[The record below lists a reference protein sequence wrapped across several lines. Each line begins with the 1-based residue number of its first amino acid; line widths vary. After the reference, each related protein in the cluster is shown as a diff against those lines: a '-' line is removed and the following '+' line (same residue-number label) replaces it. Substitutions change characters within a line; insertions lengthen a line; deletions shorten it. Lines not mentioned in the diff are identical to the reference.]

1 MDQSNTPVAQTQ
13 TSKKGSTAIAYHQS
27 MQCYFRP
34 ETEEL
39 VFIAD
44 SEAGAFETHW
54 RGMLASMDAFHQ
66 AGAVYSSALQAYGLA
81 AQTGL
86 SALQQERHDKAVR
99 TAEQALDENRKAI
112 QEKLGEFS
120 MEGMSYDDVVEL
132 IPIGGQGAKGK
143 KGGKSTRY
151 AYVKKGYF
159 SKTQQGL
166 KLHSVSLKSSD
177 GKGGA
182 QSFISKDKHGRAL
195 IDTGKLGKQLRA
207 LEWPKLKLELKDVLK
222 WANPDFD
229 LERLGIDEVLF
240 DWAESWNHSLHGEKK
255 NLIANV
261 DLSGG
266 AQFMRFVANMGASA
280 EFDPHKGQ
288 AAIKGEGKASL
299 TLASGTVALTAY
311 VPDRFGWN
319 LKYTDSKQQLFDMG
333 HFRLVV
339 SPSLTGFIGASVVL
353 EGQLQVMVK
362 GDKQL
367 LAGQSG
373 GRLPRFK
380 ERRTRGAV
388 FYQQMAEE
396 DEGLNLSAEGFA
408 GVRAEAGLKGSLQWL
423 KPAEPYDPESS
434 VPGLLNST
442 GEFTDFC
449 SIAGNISGLAGLG
462 AGRKFYCTFINGR
475 FCFHVA
481 ASVCWGVGAKGG
493 LVCEVGV
500 NAIVEFGSWLVY
512 QLYRLNYGFLDVV
525 SADAFATYSRYCVM
539 QMAEMQGAVY
549 QGYRRVSS
557 TADDIADGFLE
568 FASGFVDD
576 LNKGYS
582 ASRKRNDLALNTIS
596 RRQDLLRYTPEAKG
610 ILLYLLTRYGKL
622 DFVDVGNRGGV
633 LMSDVFKA
641 RKEAVLWVLRS
652 IQTRAEWRKVLCRLS
667 EDGSDL
673 AQDLNESFVEG
684 EQEKQLVGF
693 LQLGFNV
700 EDELYRARRELISIR
715 EGLKLE
721 ASWGYALAMN
731 NTIFYRLNTKTNPH
745 YPHRCSFGP
754 CEEGL
759 GHLV

>member
-99 TAEQALDENRKAI
+99 TAEQALDENRKAL

-182 QSFISKDKHGRAL
+182 QSIISKDKHGRAL

-229 LERLGIDEVLF
+229 LKSLSIDEVLF

-255 NLIANV
+255 DLVANV

-280 EFDPHKGQ
+280 DFDPHKGQ

-353 EGQLQVMVK
+353 EGQLQVMVQ
-362 GDKQL
+362 GDKQV

-388 FYQQMAEE
+388 FYQQMARE
-396 DEGLNLSAEGFA
+396 DEGLNLSVEGFA

-434 VPGLLNST
+434 VPGLLKST

-449 SIAGNISGLAGLG
+449 SIAGSISGLAGLG
-462 AGRKFYCTFINGR
+462 AGRKFHCTFINGR
-475 FCFHVA
+475 FYFHVA
-481 ASVCWGVGAKGG
+481 ASVCWGVGAKGA
-493 LVCEVGV
+493 VICEVGV
-500 NAIVEFGSWLVY
+500 NTIVEFGAWLIY
-512 QLYRLNYGFLDVV
+512 QLYRLNYRFFDVV
-525 SADAFATYSRYCVM
+525 EEGAFAAYSQYCVI
-539 QMAEMQGAVY
+539 QMAGVALTAYEAYDRLSGAVTEVAKEFRGVVGQY
-549 QGYRRVSS
+549 IDESREGMVS
-557 TADDIADGFLE
+557 
-568 FASGFVDD
+568 
-576 LNKGYS
+576 
-582 ASRKRNDLALNTIS
+582 SRKRNALAFNTIS

-610 ILLYLLTRYGKL
+610 ILLYLLTRHGKW
-622 DFVDVGNRGGV
+622 DRVDPENRSSAF
-633 LMSDVFKA
+633 LDVFA
-641 RKEAVLWVLRS
+641 TRKEAVIWVLRS
-652 IQTRAEWRKVLCRLS
+652 IQTRAEWRRVLCRLTV
-667 EDGSDL
+667 DGSNL
-673 AQDLNESFVEG
+673 AKNADEATVEK
-684 EQEKQLVGF
+684 EQEQHLINF
-693 LQLGFNV
+693 LQLGFNRD
-700 EDELYRARRELISIR
+700 DELHKAKYEIVSIR
-715 EGLKLE
+715 QRLKME
-721 ASWGYALAMN
+721 IAWGYALAMN
-731 NTIFYRLNTKTNPH
+731 DTWHYKLSSMDNPH
-745 YPHRCSFGP
+745 YPQRCMFSP
-754 CEEGL
+754 CDEDSDRL
-759 GHLV
+759 A